1 MNVFK
6 FRLTNQ
12 ARASHNLNMFK
23 STAITKR
30 STATRSR
37 ILSTALTT
45 FRLYGLD
52 SATMRQISKDAHV
65 ALGAAYYY
73 FPSKEAIVQ
82 AFYASVQDEH
92 QQRVSAALS
101 AYETSPDLEARLRI
115 AFHTKLDI
123 LQGDRKLLGALFRYT
138 GEPDHPLSSLGSGTR
153 PNRDR
158 SIAVFALAIGD
169 EKLPDDIR
177 ALLPTA
183 LWALHMGILLYFI
196 YDTSPNQERTRK
208 LVDGVLDLVVRLL
221 SLVSFPLLKPFRGSL
236 FSLLRDAGLFPE
248 PSSPAQAAIQE
259 E

>member
-1 MNVFK
+1 
-6 FRLTNQ
+6 
-12 ARASHNLNMFK
+12 MFK
-23 STAITKR
+23 ADPIPKR
-30 STATRSR
+30 STETRSR
-37 ILSTALTT
+37 ILNTALAT
-45 FRLYGLD
+45 FRLNGLD
-52 SATMRQISKDAHV
+52 SATMRQISKEAHV

-82 AFYASVQDEH
+82 AFYDSVQEEH
-92 QQRVSAALS
+92 HQRVSTALS
-101 AYETSPDLEARLRI
+101 AAPSADFETRLRI

-138 GEPDHPLSSLGSGTR
+138 GEPDHPLSALGPGTR

-158 SIAVFALAIGD
+158 SVAVFALAISD

-196 YDTSPNQERTRK
+196 YDTSPSQERTRK
-208 LVDGVLDLVVRLL
+208 LVDGVLSIVVRLL

-248 PSSPAQAAIQE
+248 PSSPASVALQE

>member
-1 MNVFK
+1 
-6 FRLTNQ
+6 
-12 ARASHNLNMFK
+12 MFK
-23 STAITKR
+23 TAPNLKR
-30 STATRSR
+30 PTETRSR
-37 ILSTALTT
+37 ILNTAIST
-45 FRLYGLD
+45 FRLHGLD
-52 SATMRQISKDAHV
+52 SATMRQISKEAHV

-82 AFYASVQDEH
+82 AFYDSVQEEH
-92 QQRVSAALS
+92 HQRVSAALS
-101 AYETSPDLEARLRI
+101 ATPNVDDLEARLRI
-115 AFHTKLDI
+115 AFHSKLDI

-138 GEPDHPLSSLGSGTR
+138 GEPDHPLSTLGSGTR

-158 SIAVFALAIGD
+158 SIAVFALAIGE

-208 LVDGVLDLVVRLL
+208 LVDSVLSLVVRLL

-248 PSSPAQAAIQE
+248 PSSPVPVVLQE